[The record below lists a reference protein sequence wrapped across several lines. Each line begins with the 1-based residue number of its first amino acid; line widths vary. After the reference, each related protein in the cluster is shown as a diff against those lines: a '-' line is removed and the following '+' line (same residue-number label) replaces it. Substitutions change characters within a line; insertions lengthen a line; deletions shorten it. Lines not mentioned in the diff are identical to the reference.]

1 MATITV
7 TKSRKPSSDPSWIPS
22 SLYRLTVE
30 QYEAMVDSGIF
41 TGRDKVQLINGYLV
55 AKMTQNTPHATADD
69 LCGDLLSRVI
79 PPGWYVRAA
88 KPIRLP
94 TESSE
99 PEPDRCV
106 VRGSIR
112 DYSARHPGPADLALV
127 VEVADSSLDDD
138 RMQADI
144 YGRAGIPVYWII
156 NLIDRQVEVYSNPG
170 PSGYQLL
177 EVFVPPHVP
186 TVMIDGFEVGEIPVA
201 EILP

>member
-1 MATITV
+1 MSTIAV
-7 TKSRKPSSDPSWIPS
+7 TNPRTSSTDRSWIPS

-30 QYEAMVDSGIF
+30 QYEAMVDFGIF
-41 TGRDKVQLINGYLV
+41 NGRDKVHLINGYLV

-69 LCGDLLSRVI
+69 LCGNLLDRVI
-79 PPGWYVRAA
+79 PLGWYMRVA

-106 VRGSIR
+106 VRGGIR
-112 DYSARHPGPADLALV
+112 DYSARHPGPADVALV

-138 RMQADI
+138 RKQAEV

-170 PSGYQLL
+170 ASGYQSL
-177 EVFVPPHVP
+177 EVLVPPHVL
-186 TVMIDGFEVGEIPVA
+186 TVMIDGVEVGEIPVA
-201 EILP
+201 DMLP